1 MSPYEESEK
10 ERVWKLLSEAGLVDI
25 TLDDFPE
32 RIKAAKNVV
41 IGRLR
46 ELLELT
52 TTIQEERQSVAYS
65 LGTLK
70 KLETT
75 LQVDSCQS
83 NPGDPQSEK

>member
-1 MSPYEESEK
+1 VSPYEESEK
-10 ERVWKLLSEAGLVDI
+10 ERVWKMLSEAGLIDI